1 MIWLFLVLG
10 VLLVVA
16 IAFAFVGTT
25 TSRLQQN
32 VQPVVFE
39 VEDAVDWVAEQLPE
53 EAAGQLTYSE
63 VATIT
68 RWWLEYFD
76 QVGLATEHGQEI
88 GDEALS
94 EETPERIAELD
105 DAVDYVVARSLEQ
118 EDPLDS
124 VSVVV
129 VVDLLRIYLT
139 EMGAITG
146 ISEEE

>member
-53 EAAGQLTYSE
+53 EAAGQLT
-63 VATIT
+63 
-68 RWWLEYFD
+68 
-76 QVGLATEHGQEI
+76 
-88 GDEALS
+88 
-94 EETPERIAELD
+94 
-105 DAVDYVVARSLEQ
+105 
-118 EDPLDS
+118 
-124 VSVVV
+124 
-129 VVDLLRIYLT
+129 
-139 EMGAITG
+139 
-146 ISEEE
+146 